1 MNLIILALLLYI
13 IIVLHTLGGCCKRSV
28 TETMTT
34 AGQQLKQAIADKTKK
49 YKPSDDSSSAD
60 GTTQEGFSAF
70 PYKTYEPDAINREY
84 IERYNQSIL
93 DRPYQPVPPPKGQ
106 GLFDTTPFNY
116 DCCPNTYSNSSGCA
130 CMTVDQYNYIK
141 TRFGNNVPYSEY

>member
-1 MNLIILALLLYI
+1 MNLIILAMLLYI

-34 AGQQLKQAIADKTKK
+34 AGQQLKEAIADKTKK
-49 YKPSDDSSSAD
+49 DKPSDDPSSAD
-60 GTTQEGFSAF
+60 ATQEGFSAF
-70 PYKTYEPDAINREY
+70 PYKTDEPDAINREY
-84 IERYNQSIL
+84 MERYNQSIL
-93 DRPYQPVPPPKGQ
+93 NRPRQPVPPPKGQ